1 MPRLLHASVRETM
14 QPMDCGV
21 HVLTP
26 MALVVVIEIKQ
37 GPLWSTG
44 VLLLVGGVALFYGL
58 TREPL
63 RFNRFNP
70 WKKPLP
76 VWAARV
82 VYIPMAL
89 FFFYF
94 ALRSLLDAL
103 R

>member
-1 MPRLLHASVRETM
+1 MFV
-14 QPMDCGV
+14 
-21 HVLTP
+21 
-26 MALVVVIEIKQ
+26 LVVETN
-37 GPLWSTG
+37 PESLWSTVG
-44 VLLLVGGVALFYGL
+44 LLLMGSVFLFYGL

-63 RFNRFNP
+63 YFNRFNP

-82 VYIPMAL
+82 LYIPMAL

-94 ALRSLLDAL
+94 ALRSLLGVI